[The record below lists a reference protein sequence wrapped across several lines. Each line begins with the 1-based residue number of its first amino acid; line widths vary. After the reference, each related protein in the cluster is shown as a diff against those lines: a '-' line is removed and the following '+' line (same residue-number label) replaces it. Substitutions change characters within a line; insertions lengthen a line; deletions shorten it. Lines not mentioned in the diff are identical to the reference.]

1 MEYLDW
7 VHGTPIRGLV
17 NLCVFLFLLVDPSW
31 GCIIRLS
38 VTPTNQNKA
47 RDKMIYSQSIYCK
60 KTEQEKPRPANWQ
73 STKSNGI
80 EKLYKYSWVKPPAVA
95 FEISFIS
102 AHTPLHDD
110 WKSENSKLKLKY
122 NSYVF
127 PFGTMSRRSDN
138 TLYWR
143 NCAITCLVKYNV
155 SYIELAGFNK
165 LIDELGKDEPVPSHW
180 VKIINKAKKT
190 MQEEKEKFKAC
201 RQHEKEN
208 FGLIP
213 QNKIPK
219 NIEKDLVAISR
230 LKLFLNH
237 APHNRELITSYIE
250 KFLADSFTNLIKY
263 HLIDADELGDLSK
276 KSHDLQL
283 DLLAAFIKERVMIIK
298 HDIIDNIL
306 LSSFVNDTSIAT
318 EYHLGVT
325 SRDYGSLN
333 QLVNLAGELKEYDD
347 MPDVSKWFNAA

>member
-1 MEYLDW
+1 
-7 VHGTPIRGLV
+7 
-17 NLCVFLFLLVDPSW
+17 
-31 GCIIRLS
+31 
-38 VTPTNQNKA
+38 
-47 RDKMIYSQSIYCK
+47 MIYSESLYCK
-60 KTEQEKPRPANWQ
+60 KSEQEKPRPKSWH
-73 STKSNGI
+73 STKNKGI
-80 EKLYKYSWVKPPAVA
+80 HQLYKYSWVKPCTIA
-95 FEISFIS
+95 FESSFTS
-102 AHTPLHDD
+102 AHNPLHGD
-110 WKSENSKLKLKY
+110 WKSESNKLKLKH

-127 PFGTMSRRSDN
+127 PFGTMSRKSDN

-143 NCAITCLVKYNV
+143 NCAITCLVNYNA
-155 SYIELAGFNK
+155 SYLELAGFNK
-165 LIDELGKDEPVPSHW
+165 LVDELGKNEPIPSHW

-237 APHNRELITSYIE
+237 APHNKALITTYIE
-250 KFLADSFTNLIKY
+250 RFLADSFSNLITY
-263 HLIDADELGDLSK
+263 YLIDADELGDLSK
-276 KSHDLQL
+276 KPYDLQL

-306 LSSFVNDTSIAT
+306 LSSFVNNTSIAT
-318 EYHLGVT
+318 EYHLSVT
-325 SRDYGSLN
+325 SRDYGSLK
-333 QLVNLAGELKEYDD
+333 QLVNLAGQLKKYDD
-347 MPDVSKWFNAA
+347 MPDVSKWFAAA